1 MKEFW
6 RRLALSFYEA
16 AFDGCLAAAKGAAY
30 SSLLALFP
38 VMSSLTAI
46 LTQVNADAVTKK
58 IGQFLF
64 EVAPP
69 GTEELLE
76 YSITIRGQRPALLL
90 ILAVVISMIGASGV
104 MLSLIDGFQ
113 AAYRHKNKRN
123 FWKQR
128 GIAIMLVVLVAS
140 PAVAMSSLMVYT
152 GSALLLPP
160 AMVAISLGNFLLYRF
175 GPDLPPEMRKSPIWP
190 GALIATGLWMG
201 TTVGFVWYVRNLANY
216 NVMYGSIGAVIALLV
231 WLYLLM
237 FSSLLGCEYN
247 AVTYRERKKTE
258 ENMLE
263 ASGKII
269 GI

>member
-6 RRLALSFYEA
+6 RRLGLSFYEA

-46 LTQVNADAVTKK
+46 LAQINADSVTTK

-76 YSITIRGQRPALLL
+76 YSITIRGQRPILLL
-90 ILAVVISMIGASGV
+90 ILAVFISLIGASGV

-113 AAYRHKNKRN
+113 AAYRFKNRRN

-128 GIAIMLVVLVAS
+128 AIAMVLVALVAS
-140 PAVAMSSLMVYT
+140 PGVAMSALMVYT
-152 GSALLLPP
+152 GSPLLWPP
-160 AMVAISLGNFLLYRF
+160 AIVAIALGNLLLYRF
-175 GPDLPPEMRKSPIWP
+175 GPDLPPELRQGSIWP
-190 GALIATGLWMG
+190 GALIATGIWMAA
-201 TTVGFVWYVRNLANY
+201 TVGFVWYVRNLANY

-237 FSSLLGCEYN
+237 VSVLLGCEYN
-247 AVTYRERKKTE
+247 AVSDREEKK
-258 ENMLE
+258 LKSLDLD
-263 ASGKII
+263 ASMKII